1 MMPKYKFVLYT
12 GEQVNQNINLLADMN
27 AISFEYDFLKE
38 KDVLQYLDESSIV
51 YCMTKNDELIG
62 FSWVVMSEEEQ
73 ISELCWF
80 VMDKHKTKGLEG
92 KLLLDKTL
100 EYCKNHNITYVKFN
114 CDSQSWGKIKN
125 KTKLLSKYGYKI
137 DTEEKD
143 YDVSISI

>member
-1 MMPKYKFVLYT
+1 MMPKYEFVLYT

-38 KDVLQYLDESSIV
+38 KDVLQYLDESSKI
-51 YCMTKNDELIG
+51 CCLFKNSKLLG
-62 FSWVVMSEEEQ
+62 FSWFVTDEEEL
-73 ISELCWF
+73 IAELCWF
-80 VMDKHKTKGLEG
+80 VMDKNNTKGLEG

-100 EYCKNHNITYVKFN
+100 ENCKNYNIKALKFN
-114 CDSQSWGKIKN
+114 CASQSWGKIKN

-137 DTEEKD
+137 DAEEKD